1 VNCDK
6 LNKVLSVSSSSYTA
20 PRVISIKLE
29 VEQVNFF
36 LERFFTS
43 LHNSVQSLIRS
54 PSAIQSVYRH
64 VSWQFISD
72 GLICKLLDSTQLRKR
87 LCWSR
92 FHRWR
97 RWFQAL

>member
-1 VNCDK
+1 MNDK

-20 PRVISIKLE
+20 STALGIKLE
-29 VEQVNFF
+29 VEQVWANVFRSTFFYFF

-64 VSWQFISD
+64 VNW
-72 GLICKLLDSTQLRKR
+72 
-87 LCWSR
+87 
-92 FHRWR
+92 
-97 RWFQAL
+97 